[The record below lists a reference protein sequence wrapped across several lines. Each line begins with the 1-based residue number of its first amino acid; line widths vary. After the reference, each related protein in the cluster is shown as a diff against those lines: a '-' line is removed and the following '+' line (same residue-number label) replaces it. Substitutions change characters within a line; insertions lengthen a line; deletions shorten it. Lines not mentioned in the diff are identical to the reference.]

1 MIEEFIKKKE
11 PHLLI
16 YLKPQVRLTHFHPLF
31 DSLWPNKQF
40 FVNIIMFK
48 KFSFSHILH
57 TLMIKHIKNNPCV
70 TPPCLTLI
78 LFLSAIIHSINEFCI
93 FICFAV
99 SRRLTCSTDNSIL
112 EACLKSH
119 PPEGIEELRA
129 LVEVSHW
136 KWALGSQF

>member
-1 MIEEFIKKKE
+1 
-11 PHLLI
+11 
-16 YLKPQVRLTHFHPLF
+16 
-31 DSLWPNKQF
+31 
-40 FVNIIMFK
+40 MFK

-99 SRRLTCSTDNSIL
+99 SRRLIFSADNSIL
-112 EACLKSH
+112 EVIITH
-119 PPEGIEELRA
+119 PPEGIEGTR
-129 LVEVSHW
+129 
-136 KWALGSQF
+136 